1 MIFEGIVENNIDEMK
16 LSRVQVRIFG
26 IHTENRDDEEAEQY
40 MPVED
45 LPWAEVGLP
54 VFGGMEGAGINGVL
68 ERGTPVYIMFKDE
81 EQQKPLV
88 IAVKQQIM
96 KDAPDS
102 GFSDPENEYPSDE
115 MRDKVNGG
123 SGANM
128 QYRDS
133 FKEEKDDISDLG
145 EPKVYGNSNATQ
157 NKVIQSKHHIIELD
171 DTDGEERVHIYHKSG
186 SFQEYHA
193 DGGMVE
199 RTKLDRYTIVLGDWK
214 ILVEGDVELAV
225 KGNVNSIIEGN
236 MDSLVEG
243 DSESIINGNS
253 TSTVNGDLII
263 NPTGNV
269 FMESDGELNISFNG
283 DANIDIGGN
292 LTANVDGDAD
302 VSIGGNSIV
311 AVDGDASLSVGG
323 NAVWDIEGDFTH
335 TVNGDFTYSING
347 TYSMNINS
355 DMVLNS
361 SGSAV
366 FSGNGVAIDGFG
378 AGGRGATEGAA
389 HGSTIGSGI
398 SPAPIVPVSG
408 SVKISI

>member
-193 DGGMVE
+193 DGSMVE

-214 ILVEGDVELAV
+214 ILVEGDVELTV

-236 MDSLVEG
+236 MDSLVKG
-243 DSESIINGNS
+243 DSTSTIEGNS
-253 TSTVNGDLII
+253 TSTI
-263 NPTGNV
+263 
-269 FMESDGELNISFNG
+269 E
-283 DANIDIGGN
+283 
-292 LTANVDGDAD
+292 GDAD